1 MSEMSNISSER
12 NLLPPKSDLE
22 ANQTTPVEVVS
33 SSELTTEEWSDRI
46 FLERQVERAF
56 YIAAKALK
64 ALRDRRLYRSTHSTF
79 EDYCRS
85 RFGFTHRHVNYLI
98 AGSFVV
104 DNLMGT
110 NGSQIGNPDE
120 MGTNGSQIGKPNEMG
135 TIGSQIGKPNEMGT
149 IGSQIGKPNE
159 TGTNGSQIK
168 NSDETGTDGSQI
180 GNSDEMGTNGSQIGN
195 SDEMGTNGSQIGNS
209 DEMGTNG
216 SQILPTSERQVRP
229 LVPLKPEQQ
238 RQAWQQAVELAGG
251 KIPSGRIVQDIVDK
265 IRERT
270 KLPNPYRLG
279 EVCTLLPKDNPEL
292 KGKSGCWGV
301 ITHVGDYSCTLETW
315 DAEYTVKIEHLK
327 SLEMLDNDCQFMQQL
342 CARLRRLHEIENR
355 DSAVDWLCLGLG
367 KQLKPYLSPLQEKLL
382 ADVEQE
388 YGLHE
393 K

>member
-1 MSEMSNISSER
+1 MDAFVVDNSKVANNS
-12 NLLPPKSDLE
+12 LPQGLAHNEIAPNNTEELVEGQEAGEEKTSMPTPKVHADDNSV
-22 ANQTTPVEVVS
+22 AVEIVV
-33 SSELTTEEWSDRI
+33 SSELTTDEWRDRI

-56 YIAAKALK
+56 YAAGKALK
-64 ALRDRRLYRSTHSTF
+64 ELRERRLYRSTHSTF

-98 AGSFVV
+98 AGSLVV

-110 NGSQIGNPDE
+110 NGSQIENLNE
-120 MGTNGSQIGKPNEMG
+120 MGTNGSQIQ
-135 TIGSQIGKPNEMGT
+135 SL
-149 IGSQIGKPNE
+149 NE
-159 TGTNGSQIK
+159 TGTNGSQIQ
-168 NSDETGTDGSQI
+168 NLDET
-180 GNSDEMGTNGSQIGN
+180 
-195 SDEMGTNGSQIGNS
+195 
-209 DEMGTNG
+209 GTNG

-229 LVPLKPEQQ
+229 LVPLEPEQQ
-238 RQAWQQAVELAGG
+238 RLAWQQAVEQTGG
-251 KIPSGRIVQDIVDK
+251 RIPSGRIVQYIVDK

-270 KLPNPYRLG
+270 KVPNPYRLG
-279 EVCTLLPKDNPEL
+279 EVCILLPKDNPEL

-327 SLEMLDNDCQFMQQL
+327 SLELLDNDCQFMQQL
-342 CARLRRLHEIENR
+342 CVRLRRLHQLENP

-388 YGLHE
+388 YGLT
-393 K
+393 

>member
-1 MSEMSNISSER
+1 M
-12 NLLPPKSDLE
+12 LPPNSDLE
-22 ANQTTPVEVVS
+22 ANQTTPVEVIS

-110 NGSQIGNPDE
+110 NGSQI
-120 MGTNGSQIGKPNEMG
+120 
-135 TIGSQIGKPNEMGT
+135 
-149 IGSQIGKPNE
+149 
-159 TGTNGSQIK
+159 K
-168 NSDETGTDGSQI
+168 NS
-180 GNSDEMGTNGSQIGN
+180 NEMGTNGSQIGN
-195 SDEMGTNGSQIGNS
+195 SDET
-209 DEMGTNG
+209 GTNG

-327 SLEMLDNDCQFMQQL
+327 SLELLDNDCQFMQQL

-355 DSAVDWLCLGLG
+355 DIAVDWLCLGLG
-367 KQLKPYLSPLQEKLL
+367 KQPKPYLSPLQEKLL

-388 YGLHE
+388 YGLH
-393 K
+393 

>member
-1 MSEMSNISSER
+1 MSNISSER

-56 YIAAKALK
+56 YAAAKALK
-64 ALRDRRLYRSTHSTF
+64 ALRDRRLYRSTHATF

-98 AGSFVV
+98 AGSLVV

-110 NGSQIGNPDE
+110 NGSQIENSDKTGTNGSQVENLDE
-120 MGTNGSQIGKPNEMG
+120 MGTNGSQIE
-135 TIGSQIGKPNEMGT
+135 
-149 IGSQIGKPNE
+149 
-159 TGTNGSQIK
+159 
-168 NSDETGTDGSQI
+168 NSDET
-180 GNSDEMGTNGSQIGN
+180 
-195 SDEMGTNGSQIGNS
+195 
-209 DEMGTNG
+209 GTNG

-229 LVPLKPEQQ
+229 LVPLEPEQQ
-238 RQAWQQAVELAGG
+238 RQAWQKAVELAGG

-270 KLPNPYRLG
+270 KVPNPYRLG

-292 KGKSGCWGV
+292 KGRSGCWGV

-327 SLEMLDNDCQFMQQL
+327 SLELLDNDCQFMQQL

-355 DSAVDWLCLGLG
+355 DIAVDWLCLGLG
-367 KQLKPYLSPLQEKLL
+367 KQPLPYLSPLQEKLL

-388 YGLHE
+388 YGLR
-393 K
+393 

>member
-12 NLLPPKSDLE
+12 NLLPPNSDLE
-22 ANQTTPVEVVS
+22 ANQTTPVEVIS

-110 NGSQIGNPDE
+110 NGSQIENSDEMGTIGSQIGNPDE
-120 MGTNGSQIGKPNEMG
+120 MGTNGSQI
-135 TIGSQIGKPNEMGT
+135 
-149 IGSQIGKPNE
+149 
-159 TGTNGSQIK
+159 K
-168 NSDETGTDGSQI
+168 NSNETGTDGSQI
-180 GNSDEMGTNGSQIGN
+180 GNSDEMGTI
-195 SDEMGTNGSQIGNS
+195 
-209 DEMGTNG
+209 G

-327 SLEMLDNDCQFMQQL
+327 SLELLDNDCQFMQQL

-355 DSAVDWLCLGLG
+355 DIAVDWLGLGLG
-367 KQLKPYLSPLQEKLL
+367 KQPKPYLSPLQEKLL

-388 YGLHE
+388 YGLH
-393 K
+393 

>member
-12 NLLPPKSDLE
+12 NLLPPNSDLE
-22 ANQTTPVEVVS
+22 ANQTTPVEVIS

-110 NGSQIGNPDE
+110 NGSQI
-120 MGTNGSQIGKPNEMG
+120 
-135 TIGSQIGKPNEMGT
+135 
-149 IGSQIGKPNE
+149 
-159 TGTNGSQIK
+159 K
-168 NSDETGTDGSQI
+168 NS
-180 GNSDEMGTNGSQIGN
+180 NEMGTNGSQIGN
-195 SDEMGTNGSQIGNS
+195 SDET
-209 DEMGTNG
+209 GTNG

-327 SLEMLDNDCQFMQQL
+327 SLELLDNDCQFMQQL

-355 DSAVDWLCLGLG
+355 DIAVDWLCLGLG
-367 KQLKPYLSPLQEKLL
+367 KQPKPYLSPLQEKLL

-388 YGLHE
+388 YGLH
-393 K
+393 

>member
-1 MSEMSNISSER
+1 MSNISTDR
-12 NLLPPKSDLE
+12 DLLPPKSDLE
-22 ANQTTPVEVVS
+22 ANHTVPVEIVV
-33 SSELTTEEWSDRI
+33 SSELTTDEWRDRI

-56 YIAAKALK
+56 YAAAKALK
-64 ALRDRRLYRSTHSTF
+64 ELRDRRLYRSTHATF

-98 AGSFVV
+98 AGSLVV
-104 DNLMGT
+104 DNL
-110 NGSQIGNPDE
+110 
-120 MGTNGSQIGKPNEMG
+120 
-135 TIGSQIGKPNEMGT
+135 
-149 IGSQIGKPNE
+149 
-159 TGTNGSQIK
+159 
-168 NSDETGTDGSQI
+168 
-180 GNSDEMGTNGSQIGN
+180 MGTNGSQIGN
-195 SDEMGTNGSQIGNS
+195 SDEMGTIGSQIENRDKTGTNGSQIENP
-209 DEMGTNG
+209 DETGTNGSQIENRDKTGTIG

-229 LVPLKPEQQ
+229 LVPLEPEQQ
-238 RQAWQQAVELAGG
+238 RLAWQQAVELAGG

-270 KLPNPYRLG
+270 KVPNPYHLG
-279 EVCTLLPKDNPEL
+279 EICTLLPKDNPEL

-315 DAEYTVKIEHLK
+315 DAQYTVKIEHLK
-327 SLEMLDNDCQFMQQL
+327 SLELLDNDCQFMQQL

-388 YGLHE
+388 YGLH
-393 K
+393 

>member
-1 MSEMSNISSER
+1 MSEMSNISTDR
-12 NLLPPKSDLE
+12 DLLPPKTDFC
-22 ANQTTPVEVVS
+22 ANHTVPVEIVV
-33 SSELTTEEWSDRI
+33 SSELTTDEWRDRI

-56 YIAAKALK
+56 YAAAKALK
-64 ALRDRRLYRSTHSTF
+64 ELRDRRLYRSTHATF

-98 AGSFVV
+98 AGSLVV

-110 NGSQIGNPDE
+110 NGSQIENPNE
-120 MGTNGSQIGKPNEMG
+120 MGTNGSQIQNL
-135 TIGSQIGKPNEMGT
+135 
-149 IGSQIGKPNE
+149 
-159 TGTNGSQIK
+159 
-168 NSDETGTDGSQI
+168 DETGTI
-180 GNSDEMGTNGSQIGN
+180 
-195 SDEMGTNGSQIGNS
+195 
-209 DEMGTNG
+209 G

-229 LVPLKPEQQ
+229 LVSLEPEQQ
-238 RQAWQQAVELAGG
+238 RLAWQQAIEQAGG

-270 KLPNPYRLG
+270 KVPNPYRLG
-279 EVCTLLPKDNPEL
+279 EICTLLPKDNPEL

-301 ITHVGDYSCTLETW
+301 ITHLGDYTCTLEAW

-327 SLEMLDNDCQFMQQL
+327 SLELSDNDCEFMQQL
-342 CARLRRLHEIENR
+342 CVRLRRLHEIENR

-388 YGLHE
+388 YGLD
-393 K
+393 

>member
-56 YIAAKALK
+56 YAAAKALK
-64 ALRDRRLYRSTHSTF
+64 ALRDRRLYRSTHATF

-98 AGSFVV
+98 AGSLVV

-110 NGSQIGNPDE
+110 
-120 MGTNGSQIGKPNEMG
+120 
-135 TIGSQIGKPNEMGT
+135 IGSQIENPDK
-149 IGSQIGKPNE
+149 

-168 NSDETGTDGSQI
+168 NLDKMGTNASQVE
-180 GNSDEMGTNGSQIGN
+180 NLDEMGTNA
-195 SDEMGTNGSQIGNS
+195 
-209 DEMGTNG
+209 

-229 LVPLKPEQQ
+229 LLPLEPEQQ

-270 KLPNPYRLG
+270 KVPNPYRLG

-327 SLEMLDNDCQFMQQL
+327 SLELLDNDCQFMQQL

-355 DSAVDWLCLGLG
+355 DIAVDWLCLGLG
-367 KQLKPYLSPLQEKLL
+367 KQPLPYLSPVQEKLL

-388 YGLHE
+388 YGLDE

>member
-1 MSEMSNISSER
+1 MSEISTDR

-33 SSELTTEEWSDRI
+33 SSELTTEEWRDRI
-46 FLERQVERAF
+46 FLERQVERVFFA
-56 YIAAKALK
+56 AAKALK
-64 ALRDRRLYRSTHSTF
+64 ALRDRRLYRSTHATF

-98 AGSFVV
+98 AGSLVV
-104 DNLMGT
+104 DNL
-110 NGSQIGNPDE
+110 
-120 MGTNGSQIGKPNEMG
+120 MG
-135 TIGSQIGKPNEMGT
+135 TIGSQIGNSDETGT
-149 IGSQIGKPNE
+149 IGSQIENPDK
-159 TGTNGSQIK
+159 TGTNGSQIE
-168 NSDETGTDGSQI
+168 NSDETGTI
-180 GNSDEMGTNGSQIGN
+180 
-195 SDEMGTNGSQIGNS
+195 
-209 DEMGTNG
+209 G

-229 LVPLKPEQQ
+229 LVPLEPEQQ

-270 KLPNPYRLG
+270 KVPNPYRLG

-327 SLEMLDNDCQFMQQL
+327 SLELLDNDCQFMQQL

-388 YGLHE
+388 YGLT
-393 K
+393 